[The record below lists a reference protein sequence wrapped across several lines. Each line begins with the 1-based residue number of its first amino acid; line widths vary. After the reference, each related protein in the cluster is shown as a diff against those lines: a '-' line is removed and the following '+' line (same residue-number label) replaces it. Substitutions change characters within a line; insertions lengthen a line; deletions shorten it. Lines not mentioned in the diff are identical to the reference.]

1 MSRDTNPTKNR
12 GLTWVPL
19 RVSSSSL
26 TRVTRR
32 VTLVTNQTRKE
43 RDCDYHKL
51 NISMVISDTS
61 HDGDEKLYFIYYFFH
76 LNIFMFFFL
85 PSTICCCVLNYIATW
100 SYGKWIYNYICNRCL
115 LPLKLGVWILFMA
128 RCTRYNIM
136 W

>member
-19 RVSSSSL
+19 RVSSSFS
-26 TRVTRR
+26 TRVTRH
-32 VTLVTNQTRKE
+32 VTLVTNQMRKGQ
-43 RDCDYHKL
+43 DYDYHKL

-85 PSTICCCVLNYIATW
+85 PSTICCCVLNYIATFLLL
-100 SYGKWIYNYICNRCL
+100 SRSRDRMVNGFTTIYAISAY
-115 LPLKLGVWILFMA
+115 
-128 RCTRYNIM
+128 YH
-136 W
+136 